1 MNGTYLIVDAV
12 FLAPCVLL
20 QALTWRR
27 RPPGH
32 GSALVFAIFG
42 LVLLTAVFD
51 SLMIAAGLFTYAP
64 DRISG
69 VRIGLAPIED
79 LAYPI
84 AAALLGSAAWNLR
97 RSAPAGRRDRAG
109 RGDRA
114 ASALA
119 ARASERHRR

>member
-1 MNGTYLIVDAV
+1 MSGTYLIVDAI

-27 RPPGH
+27 RPAGH
-32 GSALVFAIFG
+32 GPALALAVLG

-69 VRIGLAPIED
+69 IRIGLAPIED
-79 LAYPI
+79 LAYPV

-97 RSAPAGRRDRAG
+97 RASPAERHDGRRPDPAHG
-109 RGDRA
+109 TPE
-114 ASALA
+114 
-119 ARASERHRR
+119 ERR